1 MKKLISYVFSTI
13 VFFTFMQCAYA
24 VEKDG
29 TKSIME
35 LSAEARVSSEPVDF
49 SNAKKFSVTDND
61 FVGNAI
67 LFMFPETV
75 NSFWVKPLIKLLDF
89 NPEEHVK
96 PHSIVESV
104 LELLRARG
112 IMLIGLIGLICWSV
126 RLIYI
131 ASSSSEGAEKKE
143 AIKKAYTTTK
153 IMLGVGLVFQ
163 PDILM
168 GLLVLIGMFGTAI
181 LNYGQRFLDSDA
193 MEGRSNTN
201 NGQEIHVQ
209 SKLDFYAE
217 DESNF
222 LINAT
227 VERVTKH
234 SLIIAKLSSFDR
246 GFFGRD
252 DSVTKQVVFNNIE
265 NNIVVEARPVVENGG
280 VKKID
285 YYWKEKFEGY
295 DETKY
300 GPANLLFTTS
310 ADGMGVSAS
319 FQDMDRSLAKQ
330 VRTKATNDGAKVT
343 SASEN
348 QSLASKYEDMIHS
361 KLSNNEEYYDV
372 VRYADSDLISRVG
385 DALLAGKKELAE
397 QLKFEGLTG
406 QETKALQDLYSETFS
421 RSVQGYNFEVTQLGK
436 YRYAQSKEDM
446 HRYNC
451 SENFESREPS
461 IRSISMLNLLS
472 DTWNNTAKVASE
484 VDWQCTVIKNGQA
497 VTFSTDPKEAS
508 VIEEYKLRSTASAIA
523 LNLLKSNVIAGVE
536 YGNLKFN
543 SKNNPM
549 TNMIVQHWD
558 KGWISAGFNTINLG
572 KVLSSNSTTVNAIR
586 NSTNV
591 SVSVVN
597 NDISVDLEKLFGDKK
612 TNKEYAPTE
621 LLVSYQP
628 FIFEPLMNPAKAQ
641 AIQSYQDAQNLNSEE
656 ATTGDYLLNMVQS
669 SSTVLTNAKARMG
682 LPADMPMNKGFQY
695 CNSSLQA
702 TKECN
707 LRATGTVATAIYG
720 SELLTL
726 GVMMKTFVVAVKM
739 YNSSDLGWLME
750 KTGFSDGKTS
760 KFLGKVGG
768 GILSVVGKVINV
780 IMAALNIVLVPIDTL
795 STFLIIAGFLM
806 LVIQYL
812 PMVIIIIAAIS
823 YVITLV
829 RNFIIIVP
837 LLIKTVTYSEP
848 RHLLTALKVSIVDL
862 VGMFFLLIGHYVM
875 IHCINLWV
883 MGNLERDLYGIVA
896 PDGGVFSTMIYLIL
910 SAFVYLVIHGF
921 LISIALLFRKTSE
934 TVTGEQSTII
944 ENANVMDT
952 MKKMVVLYGVEKAL
966 IDNGIKKVDQALEE
980 KHKIKLAEA
989 KLAENPIPRK
999 DVDVEGKK

>member
-1 MKKLISYVFSTI
+1 MKKLISYLFSTI
-13 VFFTFMQCAYA
+13 VFFSFMQCSYA

-49 SNAKKFSVTDND
+49 SNANKFSVNDND
-61 FVGNAI
+61 FVGNSI
-67 LFMFPETV
+67 FFMFSETM
-75 NSFWVKPLIKLLDF
+75 SKPWIKPFIELLDF
-89 NPEEHVK
+89 HPDEHVK
-96 PHSIVESV
+96 IHSIVESV
-104 LELLRARG
+104 LDLLRARAL
-112 IMLIGLIGLICWSV
+112 MLIGLIGLICWSI
-126 RLIYI
+126 RLIYV
-131 ASSSSEGAEKKE
+131 ASSSNNSEDKKSSL
-143 AIKKAYTTTK
+143 KKAYTTTS
-153 IMLGVGLVFQ
+153 IMLGVGLILQ
-163 PDILM
+163 PDILI
-168 GLLVLIGMFGTAI
+168 GIIVLIGMFGTAT
-181 LNYGQRFLDSDA
+181 LNYAQRFLDSDA
-193 MEGRSNTN
+193 LEGRVNTN
-201 NGQEIHVQ
+201 NAQEIHVQ

-217 DESNF
+217 DESNL
-222 LINAT
+222 LINST

-234 SLIIAKLSSFDR
+234 SLIVAKLSRFDS

-265 NNIVVEARPVVENGG
+265 NNIVVEARPVVENGA

-285 YYWKEKFEGY
+285 YYWKEKFEDY
-295 DETKY
+295 DENRY

-330 VRTKATNDGAKVT
+330 IRTKATNDGAKVI

-348 QSLASKYEDMIHS
+348 ESLASKYEDMIHS

-372 VRYADSDLISRVG
+372 VRYADSELISRVG
-385 DALLAGKKELAE
+385 NALLAGKRELTE

-406 QETKALQDLYSETFS
+406 QEVKAAQDLYSEIFS

-436 YRYAQSKEDM
+436 YKYAQTKEDL

-451 SENFESREPS
+451 SENFESRQS
-461 IRSISMLNLLS
+461 AIRSIARLNLLS

-484 VDWQCTVIKNGQA
+484 VDWQCTVIKNGKA
-497 VTFSTDPKEAS
+497 ITFSTDPKEAS

-543 SKNNPM
+543 AKNNPM

-572 KVLSSNSTTVNAIR
+572 KVLSSNSNTVNSIR

-656 ATTGDYLLNMVQS
+656 ATTGDFLLNMVQS

-682 LPADMPMNKGFQY
+682 LPADLPMNKGFQY

-739 YNSSDLGWLME
+739 YNSSDLGWLMQ
-750 KTGFSDGKTS
+750 KTGFSDGKIS
-760 KFLGKVGG
+760 KLLGKVGG
-768 GILSVVGKVINV
+768 GILSVVGKVLNV

-823 YVITLV
+823 FVITLV
-829 RNFIIIVP
+829 RVFIIVVP
-837 LLIKTVTYSEP
+837 LLIKTATYSEP

-862 VGMFFLLIGHYVM
+862 VGLFFLLIGHYVM

-921 LISIALLFRKTSE
+921 LISIALLFKKTSE

-944 ENANVMDT
+944 ENANIMDT

-989 KLAENPIPRK
+989 KLADNPVPRK